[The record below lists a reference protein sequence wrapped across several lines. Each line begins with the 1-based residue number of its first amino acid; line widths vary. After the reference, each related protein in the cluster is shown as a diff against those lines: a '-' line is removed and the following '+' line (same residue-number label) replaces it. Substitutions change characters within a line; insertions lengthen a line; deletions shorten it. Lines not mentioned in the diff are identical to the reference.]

1 MILQNKRKFASIL
14 FVLISFVSMAQ
25 GGPCGGCSGGPGAC
39 APCCPNNCGGPPP
52 PPGLP
57 VDNLIFALLV
67 LGIIYGSWQIW
78 KLTKKVD

>member
-1 MILQNKRKFASIL
+1 MIIQNKRKFASIL

-25 GGPCGGCSGGPGAC
+25 GPCGGCPGIPC
-39 APCCPNNCGGPPP
+39 APCCPNCGGPPP

-57 VDNLIFALLV
+57 VDNLIIVLLF

-78 KLTKKVD
+78 KLTKKAD